1 MQPQMIQGLYGKQI
15 QSQKMSVQQIMT
27 MKMLSLKSMDLRE
40 EILKEV
46 ENNPALEIKFDPL
59 SSNAQEGVPY
69 SQKTQTDSDKFQ
81 AMLENQEDS
90 RKTLYQHLTEQLNM
104 QKMSDEEFEVC
115 SNLIGNLDSR

>member
-1 MQPQMIQGLYGKQI
+1 MIQGLYGKQI

-59 SSNAQEGVPY
+59 SSNARKSGRL
-69 SQKTQTDSDKFQ
+69 QKNSLSAFNRTTQHAKN
-81 AMLENQEDS
+81 E
-90 RKTLYQHLTEQLNM
+90 R
-104 QKMSDEEFEVC
+104 
-115 SNLIGNLDSR
+115 